1 MKKLAYI
8 IPVFL
13 VFAFAFPAVAAN
25 NAGVGA
31 QTGTQVQQQDRVQ
44 DPTMN
49 EDETSPSGNQVRNV
63 NQVSTQNMGAES
75 QLQIATS
82 EMEQLMN
89 EVGAG
94 TGIGAQVRTLAQEQV
109 QAQTEIQGQM
119 VKMETRSKFV
129 KGLVGPDFKAIDN
142 LKAHIERNI
151 LRIEALTQLKN
162 EISNEADETAL
173 ETAIQALI
181 NQNTALEER
190 INAEEETGSLFGW
203 LVKLFSN

>member
-13 VFAFAFPAVAAN
+13 IFAFAYPAVAAQN
-25 NAGVGA
+25 GVGA
-31 QTGTQVQQQDRVQ
+31 QTGDQIQQQDRVQ
-44 DPTMN
+44 DPTTH

-75 QLQIATS
+75 QLQVATS

-129 KGLVGPDFKAIDN
+129 KGLIGPDYRAIDN
-142 LKAHIERNI
+142 LKAHIERNM
-151 LRIEALTQLKN
+151 LRIQALTELKN
-162 EISNEADETAL
+162 QISNQADETAL
-173 ETAIQALI
+173 ENAIQALI
-181 NQNTALEER
+181 DQNTALEER
-190 INAEEETGSLFGW
+190 IGDEEGTGSLFGW
-203 LVKLFSN
+203 LVKLFSS